1 MDHPLLDTLWLP
13 NCAWK
18 LQGDT
23 PTGTGPNCAV
33 IRSLQ
38 QLNSRDDPSSQDAG
52 LLPDSGYLSN
62 TDTNREYLC
71 FFVGPLTLWV
81 LEVDFRC

>member
-23 PTGTGPNCAV
+23 LTGTGPNCTV
-33 IRSLQ
+33 IGSLQ
-38 QLNSRDDPSSQDAG
+38 QLNSRDDSSSQDTG
-52 LLPDSGYLSN
+52 LLPGSGYLSN
-62 TDTNREYLC
+62 IDTNREYSC
-71 FFVGPLTLWV
+71 FFVGPLALWIS
-81 LEVDFRC
+81 EVDFR